1 MWMMRW
7 WWIHISL
14 SRMAD
19 DKKRNEV
26 KKMPLRLIERAA
38 GGLLLRVAGWILCGE
53 PFFYVL
59 LLLC

>member
-19 DKKRNEV
+19 DKKRNEL
-26 KKMPLRLIERAA
+26 KKPLRMIEVAA
-38 GGLLLRVAGWILCGE
+38 GGMLLGIAGWILCCE
-53 PFFYVL
+53 PLSIAAAVVK
-59 LLLC
+59 